1 MKTYNTIEEVKAD
14 IKDGVL
20 TVNESVTFNFSL
32 TIEANLKIA
41 GDINSRNINAG
52 DIDAWDIN
60 AGDIDAWNINAG
72 NINAMNIDAGNIN
85 AGDINAGDIDAMN
98 IDAGDINAGDIQFY
112 AVAFANTSFAC
123 KSIMSSRKNSKF
135 FCLDSEVKF
144 K

>member
-20 TVNESVTFNFSL
+20 AVNESVTFNFSL

-41 GDINSRNINAG
+41 GDIN
-52 DIDAWDIN
+52 
-60 AGDIDAWNINAG
+60 
-72 NINAMNIDAGNIN
+72 
-85 AGDINAGDIDAMN
+85 
-98 IDAGDINAGDIQFY
+98 AGDIQFY
-112 AVAFANTSFAC
+112 AVAFAYTSFAC
-123 KSIMSSRKNSKF
+123 KSIMSRREPSKF

>member
-20 TVNESVTFNFSL
+20 AVNESVTFNFSL

-41 GDINSRNINAG
+41 GDINAG
-52 DIDAWDIN
+52 D
-60 AGDIDAWNINAG
+60 
-72 NINAMNIDAGNIN
+72 INAMNIDAGDID
-85 AGDINAGDIDAMN
+85 AGDINAMN
-98 IDAGDINAGDIQFY
+98 IDAGDINARDINAGDIQFY
-112 AVAFANTSFAC
+112 AVAFAYTSFAC
-123 KSIMSSRKNSKF
+123 KSIMSRREPSKF

>member
-20 TVNESVTFNFSL
+20 AVNESVTFNFSL

-41 GDINSRNINAG
+41 GDINAG
-52 DIDAWDIN
+52 D
-60 AGDIDAWNINAG
+60 
-72 NINAMNIDAGNIN
+72 INAMNIDAG
-85 AGDINAGDIDAMN
+85 DINAR
-98 IDAGDINAGDIQFY
+98 DINAGDIQFY
-112 AVAFANTSFAC
+112 AVAFAYTSFAC
-123 KSIMSSRKNSKF
+123 KSIMSRREPSKF